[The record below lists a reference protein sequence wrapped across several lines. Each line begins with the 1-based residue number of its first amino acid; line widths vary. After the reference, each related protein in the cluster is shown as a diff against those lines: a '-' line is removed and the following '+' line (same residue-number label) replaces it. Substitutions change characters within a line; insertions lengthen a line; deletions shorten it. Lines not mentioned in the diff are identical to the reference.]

1 MDLGLL
7 LDELLLSYIR
17 VAGIFFVGGIA
28 LFNFTNLGKQFSII
42 SFVIALILL
51 IAALFEYYF
60 ERKHIGK
67 LGFYPK
73 KVSDVL
79 AFIMIGI
86 IIFILWV
93 IWEVWYSDQISL
105 SDIAKE
111 IEHEVDVTNAELIS
125 SIKELDQKIIDGNR
139 ELIDTLNGKPSN
151 ISKPIAKISESN
163 KRYSKV
169 LKTVNMQDNMVKIA
183 SLAAVS

>member
-1 MDLGLL
+1 M
-7 LDELLLSYIR
+7 
-17 VAGIFFVGGIA
+17 
-28 LFNFTNLGKQFSII
+28 GKLFSII
-42 SFVIALILL
+42 SFIIALILL

-79 AFIMIGI
+79 ACIMIGI

-111 IEHEVDVTNAELIS
+111 IEHEVDVTNSELIS

-139 ELIDTLNGKPSN
+139 ELIDTLKGKPSN
-151 ISKPIAKISESN
+151 ISKPISISTSN
-163 KRYSKV
+163 KRYSKA